1 MTRSLRHWVP
11 AVVLVALALAGCSGG
26 SAPAAPPDPF
36 PPRPAAIDIE
46 RIDPCATLTAQ
57 QLAPFGVGVE
67 DERAGTAPVG
77 GVTSRACAWANM
89 ESDYSHTV
97 QLIPRDAAEAVGGSG
112 TVVGAIEGYGTVR
125 VTARETASPLCE
137 IYVDVNDGQL
147 MRIQVQAI
155 AVRPDGSSPPI
166 DEVCQRAEVVVAE
179 ALRTARSLTS

>member
-1 MTRSLRHWVP
+1 MMRSLRHWVP

-77 GVTSRACAWANM
+77 GVTSRACAWSNLEA
-89 ESDYSHTV
+89 DFGYSV
-97 QLIPRDAAEAVGGSG
+97 QLIPRDAAEAAGGPG
-112 TVVGAIEGYGTVR
+112 TVVGAIEGYGTVQ
-125 VTARETASPLCE
+125 VTDRETTAPLCE
-137 IYVDVNDGQL
+137 IYVDVNDGQVF
-147 MRIQVQAI
+147 RIQAR
-155 AVRPDGSSPPI
+155 ANAKRPDGSLPPI
-166 DEVCQRAEVVVAE
+166 DEVCRRAEVVTAE
-179 ALRTARSLTS
+179 SLRTARSLTS